1 MRVLLTDIVDTIRTR
16 CQTEQQQREAELQQQ
31 RELEEYEKARQE
43 FESILAFAKTFRFE
57 GREKG
62 NFDDQKTQL
71 REELKKLGWSIPV
84 VFAGTQVLWRHMFAN
99 IRILY
104 ASKMCSSFIVE
115 AETKGNITPATQK
128 CYEEVGEAFA
138 HIARFFNAETR
149 ERKKMVTREQAIR
162 KETETGAIAYEKLLA
177 E

>member
-1 MRVLLTDIVDTIRTR
+1 MSIVGTIRTR
-16 CQTEQQQREAELQQQ
+16 YQTEQQQREAELQQQ
-31 RELEEYEKARQE
+31 RELEEYEKARKE
-43 FESILAFAKTFRFE
+43 FEPILSFAKAFRFE

-62 NFDDQKTQL
+62 DFEAQKSRL
-71 REELKKLGWSIPV
+71 RDELDGFGWSMPV
-84 VFAGTQVLWRHMFAN
+84 ALTNNQVIWRHKSVY
-99 IRILY
+99 IKILY